1 MFDRLSV
8 NTILKSVVI
17 LLAGIVTLLLA
28 FDAFQ
33 SWQRVGVAA
42 RISKVAEAATYGF
55 QAMHNLRT
63 DRSTTLRGLDG
74 EGPISA
80 AALASLDK
88 YRGAEMPAL
97 DAALALLPALDFPD
111 KDKLLP
117 QLQAASDEIRKLQ
130 PISREAAQKPK
141 AERPADLSA
150 QYKKVA
156 TDLILTLD
164 ATSQS
169 LTASVKHQ
177 DAFIDQMLAMRQ
189 LAWMVRNIGG
199 DASLMV
205 SNAMGAGKA
214 DPEVV
219 AKYNNSVA
227 GSEAAWSALEAQA
240 YGVTLP
246 TVLTDAIAN
255 AKQNYFDKAYME
267 TRAGLIAALAKGEA
281 PSMNV
286 DDWTELTVGRLAALL
301 KVAEGALEAAKQHAA
316 ATHGD
321 AVWALIIQLALLG
334 GALLLAI
341 GAGLVIGRHI
351 VRPLHIIRDAML
363 QVAAGDL
370 TGDAAFPNRQD
381 EIGALAG
388 ALGTFKQ
395 NAVDKAR
402 AETEQKQLRE
412 KADAR
417 QQAVEA
423 SIRSFEHDVKAALD
437 ALSKASRQMLDTS
450 DSMSQAAERSNAQVK
465 VVATASTEASSN
477 VQTVAAASEELSASI
492 NEISRQVSTA
502 AEIAGRAVAETK
514 ETDRTVQS
522 LVDIANKIG
531 EVVGLINDIAG
542 QTNLLALNAT
552 IEAARAGEAGKG
564 FAVVASEVKSLANQT
579 AKATDD
585 ISAQIAAVQGV
596 TREAVDAIKRIGGTI
611 SEVNTIASSIASSV
625 SQQGA
630 ATQEITRNT
639 HEAAQRTR
647 DVSENIAGV
656 TNEADATGAAAQGVR
671 VAAESLGQ
679 QAEKLRSQVDAFL
692 TQIRV
697 A

>member
-8 NTILKSVVI
+8 NAILKSVVI

-28 FDAFQ
+28 VDAWQ

-42 RISKVAEAATYGF
+42 HISKVADAATYGF
-55 QAMHNLRT
+55 RAMHNLRT

-74 EGPISA
+74 EGVITP

-97 DAALALLPALDFPD
+97 DAALALLPDLDYPD

-117 QLQAASDEIRKLQ
+117 QLQAAADEIRKLQ
-130 PISREAAQKPK
+130 PLSLEAAKKPK

-156 TDLILTLD
+156 TDLIMTLD

-177 DAFIDQMLAMRQ
+177 DAFIDQMLSMRQ

-214 DPEVV
+214 DAALV
-219 AKYNNSVA
+219 AKYSSSVA
-227 GSEAAWSALEAQA
+227 GSEAAWSALESQT
-240 YGVTLP
+240 YGITLP
-246 TVLTDAIAN
+246 AVLTDAIAT
-255 AKQNYFDKAYME
+255 AKGQYFDKSYME
-267 TRAGLIAALAKGEA
+267 TRAGLIDQMAKGEK

-286 DDWTELTVGRLAALL
+286 DDWTELTVGRLASLVTL
-301 KVAEGALEAAKQHAA
+301 AEGALEAAKQHAA
-316 ATHGD
+316 ENHSKASQAL
-321 AVWALIIQLALLG
+321 AVQLGLLV
-334 GALLLAI
+334 GALVLAI
-341 GAGLVIGRHI
+341 GAGFVIGRRV

-370 TGDAAFPNRQD
+370 TGEAAFPHRQD

-402 AETEQKQLRE
+402 AETEQRALHA
-412 KADAR
+412 KAEAR
-417 QQAVEA
+417 QQAVET
-423 SIRSFEHDVKAALD
+423 SIRGFERDVKAALD
-437 ALSKASRQMLDTS
+437 ALSQSSRQMLATS

-465 VVATASTEASSN
+465 VVASASTEASSN
-477 VQTVAAASEELSASI
+477 VETVAAASEELSASI

-611 SEVNTIASSIASSV
+611 AEVNSIASSIASSV
-625 SQQGA
+625 TQQGA

-671 VAAESLGQ
+671 TAAESLGA

-692 TQIRV
+692 AQIRV

>member
-8 NTILKSVVI
+8 NAILKSVVI
-17 LLAGIVTLLLA
+17 TLAALVTLMLGLNA
-28 FDAFQ
+28 WS
-33 SWQRVGVAA
+33 SWRAVAA
-42 RISKVAEAATYGF
+42 SERISQVSEAATFAF

-63 DRSTTLRGLDG
+63 DRSTTLRGLDT
-74 EGPISA
+74 EAPINST
-80 AALASLDK
+80 ALAALDK

-97 DAALALLPALDFPD
+97 ASATQLLADIDYPD
-111 KDKLLP
+111 KATLF
-117 QLQAASDEIRKLQ
+117 AATQSLSAEITKLQ
-130 PISREAAQKPK
+130 PVSRDAAQKPK
-141 AERPADLSA
+141 AERPADLAA

-156 TDLILTLD
+156 TDLIANLD
-164 ATSQS
+164 ATSQA

-214 DPEVV
+214 DEATI
-219 AKYNNSVA
+219 AKYRNSVA
-227 GSEAAWSALEAQA
+227 GSEAAWKALEAQA

-246 TVLTDAIAN
+246 PVLADAIDFAQ
-255 AKQNYFDKAYME
+255 KNYFDPTYTATRESLME
-267 TRAGLIAALAKGEA
+267 QLVKGEA

-286 DDWTELTVGRLAALL
+286 DDWTELTVGRLGALL
-301 KVAEGALEAAKQHAA
+301 KVAEGALDGAKNHAA
-316 ATHGD
+316 A
-321 AVWALIIQLALLG
+321 AYASAMQALVIQCVLLLG
-334 GALLLAI
+334 AIALAVGSLLL
-341 GAGLVIGRHI
+341 IGRRVI
-351 VRPLHIIRDAML
+351 RPLNVIRDAML
-363 QVAAGDL
+363 RVASGDL
-370 TGDAAFPNRQD
+370 TGEAVFAARRD

-388 ALGTFKQ
+388 ALATFRQ
-395 NAVDKAR
+395 NAEDKAR
-402 AETEQKQLRE
+402 FEEKQKVQLEEDRR
-412 KADAR
+412 R
-417 QQAVEA
+417 QQAIEA
-423 SIRSFEHDVKAALD
+423 SIRSFEQNVKSALD
-437 ALSKASRQMLDTS
+437 ALAGSSRQMLDTS
-450 DSMSQAAERSNAQVK
+450 NSMSQAAERSNAQVK
-465 VVATASTEASSN
+465 VVASASTEASSN
-477 VQTVAAASEELSASI
+477 VETVAAASEELSASI

-502 AEIAGRAVAETK
+502 AEIAGRAVAETR

-611 SEVNTIASSIASSV
+611 AEVNTIASSIASSV
-625 SQQGA
+625 TEQGA

-671 VAAESLGQ
+671 TAAEDLGR
-679 QAEKLRSQVDAFL
+679 QAEMLRGQVDSFL
-692 TQIRV
+692 AAIR
-697 A
+697 AA